1 MTRILWALFLGS
13 FALFSSVQAAS
24 LTAFYTVGG
33 VNQACGGSGLGS
45 GSFDQDTPGCAE
57 YIYSGTIMAF
67 GSGSASHDTLRATA
81 RVGLT
86 DYDPKGALSNT
97 GILANARGI
106 AGYDDNVVID
116 IPGRTGETVELE
128 FLTSMGGSMSAI
140 GDPGFVFGQ
149 ADATL
154 RVNVNGYGVLV
165 SRNAKSEG
173 VPAANDFNPGRVE
186 IELGKPFPVSADLDV
201 KARLQRNFGN
211 TQFFSGDVIS
221 NFTNSAGITS
231 FMLYEAGEGG
241 ALISDWDLT
250 SESGQFG
257 FYTAVPIP
265 GAVWLFGSAIGILG
279 WMRRK
284 QSF

>member
-1 MTRILWALFLGS
+1 MTRILWALFLGA

-24 LTAFYTVGG
+24 LTAFYTLGG

-45 GSFDQDTPGCAE
+45 GFFDQDTPGCAE
-57 YIYSGTIMAF
+57 FIVSGTIMAF

-86 DYDPKGALSNT
+86 DYDPKGPLGNGS
-97 GILANARGI
+97 ILANSRGVAR
-106 AGYDDNVVID
+106 YDDMLVID
-116 IPGRTGETVELE
+116 IAGRTGETVELE

-140 GDPGFVFGQ
+140 GDPSSVFGQ
-149 ADATL
+149 ADASL
-154 RVNVNGYGVLV
+154 LVRVNGYGVSV
-165 SRNAKSEG
+165 GRNAKSAG
-173 VPAANDFNPGRVE
+173 VSVAHDLNPGRVE
-186 IELGKPFPVSADLDV
+186 IELGTPFAVSADLDV

-221 NFTNSAGITS
+221 NFSNSAGITS

-250 SESGQFG
+250 SESGEFG

-284 QSF
+284 QSV